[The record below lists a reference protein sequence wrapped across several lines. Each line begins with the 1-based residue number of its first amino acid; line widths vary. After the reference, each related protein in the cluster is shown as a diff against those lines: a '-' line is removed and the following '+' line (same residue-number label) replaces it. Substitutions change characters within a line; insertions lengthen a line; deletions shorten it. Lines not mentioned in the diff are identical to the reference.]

1 MRYPATPFLHAG
13 TCAVVLGLAALLA
26 PLAATAASK
35 SEQAELRA
43 LYQRELA
50 ACRSGQTG
58 QEMSA
63 CLREAHASYAQARRG
78 ALDNAGA
85 ADYAANARQRCN
97 ALSGG
102 DKADCLA
109 RMAGH
114 GSVSGSVES
123 GGMLR
128 ELKTYSV
135 GTQPLS
141 PSTPASAP
149 PTPRPMPVPVDPLPR

>member
-1 MRYPATPFLHAG
+1 
-13 TCAVVLGLAALLA
+13 
-26 PLAATAASK
+26 
-35 SEQAELRA
+35 
-43 LYQRELA
+43 
-50 ACRSGQTG
+50 
-58 QEMSA
+58 
-63 CLREAHASYAQARRG
+63 
-78 ALDNAGA
+78 
-85 ADYAANARQRCN
+85 
-97 ALSGG
+97 
-102 DKADCLA
+102 
-109 RMAGH
+109 MAGH